1 MNGSITV
8 NAEEFGFI
16 LSNWTAISII
26 MYSITFITVI
36 FAIVEKTKVWHKI
49 LNVLIIT
56 FVPIVGCLVYLLM
69 RRYKNVIGNRV
80 KGKLERSTADK

>member
-49 LNVLIIT
+49 INVLIIT

-69 RRYKNVIGNRV
+69 RRYK
-80 KGKLERSTADK
+80 KLDRK